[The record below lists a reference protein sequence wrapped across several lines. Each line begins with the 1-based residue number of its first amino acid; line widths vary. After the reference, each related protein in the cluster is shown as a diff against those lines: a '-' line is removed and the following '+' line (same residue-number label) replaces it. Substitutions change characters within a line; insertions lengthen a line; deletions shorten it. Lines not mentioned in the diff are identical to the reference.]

1 MFYCERYLL
10 ICSTIAVL
18 LFSGGKTSAQ
28 ALPTE
33 ELMTKEISM
42 AAGADTLYGTLTDPL
57 LCRGGRGDC
66 VVLIIAGSGPTDRDC
81 NNNTGMKSNTYKY
94 LAEELYA
101 KGIACFRYDK
111 RGIGKSTRNLK
122 EAQYTIDLYIQDASM
137 WAKKLQMDYKRVF
150 LLGHSEGALI
160 ASAVAVSS
168 KKVSGVISIA
178 GVGRKMDI
186 VLKEQLSYLPINIK
200 ERLYSIIDSLS
211 QGNKVENVPGLF
223 NSLFRKSVQPFLIS
237 TFRLS
242 PTDLISR
249 LEQPLLIIQGDKD
262 IQVSVADAQLLHNS
276 NPKSELVIIKDMN
289 HVLKQIESTDKV
301 LQLKSYYD
309 AKSPI
314 VNEVVINIAKF
325 IDNKGRHR

>member
-1 MFYCERYLL
+1 MHYGRYLL
-10 ICSTIAVL
+10 LCYIVAVTLLVERKAVAQTISNKE
-18 LFSGGKTSAQ
+18 F
-28 ALPTE
+28 
-33 ELMTKEISM
+33 MTKEISM
-42 AAGADTLYGTLTDPL
+42 VAGADTLFGTLTVPKLDR
-57 LCRGGRGDC
+57 RGKGDC

-81 NNNTGMKSNTYKY
+81 NNNMGMKSNAYKY
-94 LAEELYA
+94 FAEELYA

-111 RGIGKSTRNLK
+111 RGIGKSTRNLT

-137 WAKKLQMDYKRVF
+137 WAKKLQRDYKRVF

-168 KKVSGVISIA
+168 KKVSGVISVA

>member
-1 MFYCERYLL
+1 
-10 ICSTIAVL
+10 
-18 LFSGGKTSAQ
+18 
-28 ALPTE
+28 
-33 ELMTKEISM
+33 
-42 AAGADTLYGTLTDPL
+42 
-57 LCRGGRGDC
+57 
-66 VVLIIAGSGPTDRDC
+66 
-81 NNNTGMKSNTYKY
+81 
-94 LAEELYA
+94 
-101 KGIACFRYDK
+101 
-111 RGIGKSTRNLK
+111 
-122 EAQYTIDLYIQDASM
+122 
-137 WAKKLQMDYKRVF
+137 MDYKRVF